1 MPGENGRRKPDGGRN
16 PGGAEPGTPPDTP
29 LPQPATPEI
38 YRKNQPI
45 RSLGRNGPNE
55 FTDKAVSL
63 PDVPPAAGT
72 FRTTSA
78 GIGRTTLNRIIIKN
92 PGFGIRETMQAE
104 IITIGDEILIGQI
117 VDTNSAWIGEKLNAA
132 GIKIHR
138 ITSVSDRAE
147 PISEAVTQAL
157 SHSDIVICTGGLG
170 PTKDDIT
177 KHTLARLF
185 GMKLVRNEAVYEQ
198 VRAMTAVR
206 HIDFNELNQGQALV
220 PDGCTVL
227 PNRCGTAPGMWFE
240 RDGKVL
246 VSLPGVPFEM
256 KTLIGEQVLPRLYE
270 HFRFD
275 AIVHKTAIT
284 YGLAESILAET
295 IADWEN
301 ALPAYL
307 HLAYLPSAMNIRLR
321 LSAYDVDG
329 QQAAAEID
337 RQFALLDQAIPYRI
351 IGYGDATLESAV
363 GELLRGRGETVAAA
377 ESCTGGNIAH
387 RFTALPGASDYFRGG
402 VVAYSNDVKTALLGV
417 NADDLNRCGAVS
429 RPVAEQ
435 MAAGVRKATGATY
448 GIATTGIAGPTGGT
462 PDKPVGTV
470 WMAVSGPDE
479 TYSIQMV
486 FGSLR
491 SQNIERASSNAI
503 NLLSLRLCG
512 APGNG
517 LWTIRY

>member
-1 MPGENGRRKPDGGRN
+1 
-16 PGGAEPGTPPDTP
+16 
-29 LPQPATPEI
+29 
-38 YRKNQPI
+38 
-45 RSLGRNGPNE
+45 
-55 FTDKAVSL
+55 
-63 PDVPPAAGT
+63 
-72 FRTTSA
+72 
-78 GIGRTTLNRIIIKN
+78 
-92 PGFGIRETMQAE
+92 
-104 IITIGDEILIGQI
+104 
-117 VDTNSAWIGEKLNAA
+117 
-132 GIKIHR
+132 
-138 ITSVSDRAE
+138 
-147 PISEAVTQAL
+147 
-157 SHSDIVICTGGLG
+157 
-170 PTKDDIT
+170 
-177 KHTLARLF
+177 
-185 GMKLVRNEAVYEQ
+185 
-198 VRAMTAVR
+198 
-206 HIDFNELNQGQALV
+206 
-220 PDGCTVL
+220 
-227 PNRCGTAPGMWFE
+227 MWFE

-470 WMAVSGPDE
+470 WLAVSGPDE
-479 TYSIQMV
+479 TYSIRMV

-503 NLLSLRLCG
+503 NLLRLRLCG

>member
-1 MPGENGRRKPDGGRN
+1 
-16 PGGAEPGTPPDTP
+16 
-29 LPQPATPEI
+29 
-38 YRKNQPI
+38 
-45 RSLGRNGPNE
+45 
-55 FTDKAVSL
+55 
-63 PDVPPAAGT
+63 
-72 FRTTSA
+72 
-78 GIGRTTLNRIIIKN
+78 
-92 PGFGIRETMQAE
+92 MQAE
-104 IITIGDEILIGQI
+104 IITIGDELLIGQV
-117 VDTNSAWIGEKLNAA
+117 VDTNSTWLGRTLGED
-132 GIKIHR
+132 GIKVTQ
-138 ITSVSDRAE
+138 ITSVQDDADQIARAVN
-147 PISEAVTQAL
+147 EALARV
-157 SHSDIVICTGGLG
+157 SIVLVTGGLG
-170 PTKDDIT
+170 PTRDDIT
-177 KHTLARLF
+177 KHTLAELF
-185 GMKLVRNEAVYEQ
+185 GMRLVRDEQVYET
-198 VRAMTAVR
+198 VRRQLAVR
-206 HIDFNELNQGQALV
+206 GIAFNELNRGQALV

-227 PNRCGTAPGMWFE
+227 PNRNGTAPGMWFE
-240 RDGKVL
+240 RGGKIL
-246 VSLPGVPFEM
+246 VSMPGVPFEM
-256 KTLIGEQVLPRLYE
+256 KALVTDEVLPRLRT
-270 HFRFD
+270 HFSLH
-275 AIVHKTAIT
+275 ANVHRTAIT
-284 YGLAESILAET
+284 FGLAESILAET

-417 NADDLNRCGAVS
+417 NADDLNRYGAVS

-479 TYSIQMV
+479 TYSIRMV

-503 NLLSLRLCG
+503 NLLRLRLCG
-512 APGNG
+512 APENG

>member
-1 MPGENGRRKPDGGRN
+1 
-16 PGGAEPGTPPDTP
+16 
-29 LPQPATPEI
+29 
-38 YRKNQPI
+38 
-45 RSLGRNGPNE
+45 
-55 FTDKAVSL
+55 
-63 PDVPPAAGT
+63 
-72 FRTTSA
+72 
-78 GIGRTTLNRIIIKN
+78 
-92 PGFGIRETMQAE
+92 
-104 IITIGDEILIGQI
+104 
-117 VDTNSAWIGEKLNAA
+117 
-132 GIKIHR
+132 
-138 ITSVSDRAE
+138 
-147 PISEAVTQAL
+147 
-157 SHSDIVICTGGLG
+157 
-170 PTKDDIT
+170 
-177 KHTLARLF
+177 
-185 GMKLVRNEAVYEQ
+185 
-198 VRAMTAVR
+198 
-206 HIDFNELNQGQALV
+206 
-220 PDGCTVL
+220 
-227 PNRCGTAPGMWFE
+227 
-240 RDGKVL
+240 
-246 VSLPGVPFEM
+246 M

-479 TYSIQMV
+479 TYSIRMV

-503 NLLSLRLCG
+503 NLLRLRLCG

>member
-1 MPGENGRRKPDGGRN
+1 
-16 PGGAEPGTPPDTP
+16 
-29 LPQPATPEI
+29 
-38 YRKNQPI
+38 
-45 RSLGRNGPNE
+45 
-55 FTDKAVSL
+55 
-63 PDVPPAAGT
+63 
-72 FRTTSA
+72 
-78 GIGRTTLNRIIIKN
+78 
-92 PGFGIRETMQAE
+92 
-104 IITIGDEILIGQI
+104 
-117 VDTNSAWIGEKLNAA
+117 
-132 GIKIHR
+132 
-138 ITSVSDRAE
+138 
-147 PISEAVTQAL
+147 
-157 SHSDIVICTGGLG
+157 
-170 PTKDDIT
+170 
-177 KHTLARLF
+177 
-185 GMKLVRNEAVYEQ
+185 
-198 VRAMTAVR
+198 
-206 HIDFNELNQGQALV
+206 
-220 PDGCTVL
+220 
-227 PNRCGTAPGMWFE
+227 MWFE

-479 TYSIQMV
+479 TYSIRMV

-503 NLLSLRLCG
+503 NLLRLRLCG